1 MRHHLTPVRMVIIFF
16 RMWKNW
22 SPCTPLVWMWN
33 DAATVEN
40 CSVALQKVKQAEH
53 VPRDIPKRMENRSSE
68 DACMWLS
75 ATASFAMTA
84 VGTNRV
90 STTDAGIP
98 GACTLSGVY
107 QGTCTK
113 RWAAN
118 PAEGGGWRTGPVR
131 PPRHKKIILHESTY
145 TNPAVGSV
153 AETESAGWL
162 PGARC
167 RELGVG
173 VSR

>member
-1 MRHHLTPVRMVIIFF
+1 MYVTVCNSILRHD
-16 RMWKNW
+16 
-22 SPCTPLVWMWN
+22 S
-33 DAATVEN
+33 E
-40 CSVALQKVKQAEH
+40 VAK
-53 VPRDIPKRMENRSSE
+53 S
-68 DACMWLS
+68 
-75 ATASFAMTA
+75 

-107 QGTCTK
+107 RGTCTK

-131 PPRHKKIILHESTY
+131 PPRHKKTILHESTY
-145 TNPAVGSV
+145 TNPAAGSV

-173 VSR
+173 VSRSHSLFGVMEMTWK